1 MHVYFSFFFLFAT
14 GRYNEELILL
24 DIITKG
30 LYMLDLCCINFQFEG
45 DCG

>member
-1 MHVYFSFFFLFAT
+1 MHVYFSFFFLFTT

-24 DIITKG
+24 DITKG